1 MESINN
7 IEINNNNNNNNN
19 LNNINNNN
27 FSNTLELNENKKEDK
42 EKDKENKE
50 RDKDNL
56 NQDKD
61 KEKEK
66 EKISEEEIKNLMEE
80 LKSNQPLTA
89 QSHIKR
95 LLNSNFISPYDVLC
109 IPSEATEEEIKKQ
122 FRQLTLLLHPDKC
135 SDINAVEA
143 FQGK

>member
-1 MESINN
+1 MESINK
-7 IEINNNNNNNNN
+7 
-19 LNNINNNN
+19 LNNINNNIETN
-27 FSNTLELNENKKEDK
+27 KNNNVNITNTLELNENKKEDK
-42 EKDKENKE
+42 
-50 RDKDNL
+50 DKDTEK
-56 NQDKD
+56 QD
-61 KEKEK
+61 KEKV
-66 EKISEEEIKNLMEE
+66 KISEEEIKNLMEE

-89 QSHIKR
+89 QNQIKR
-95 LLNSNFISPYDVLC
+95 LLNTNFISPYDVLC